1 MDCPRSENRHWG
13 PPRGTYLLKSKR
25 SFSKM
30 RMGPVLLRMMRGCPE
45 KRQNKEP
52 AMAVPRKLSI
62 TPWGHKEFEAPW
74 RQEKGLLAQN
84 RTQLSHL
91 EPRPQCSSFIPSLL
105 LPKFCSPSPT
115 LQPAPHIHQHHSLEL
130 HLDKGPRQLPLGN
143 LGP

>member
-1 MDCPRSENRHWG
+1 
-13 PPRGTYLLKSKR
+13 
-25 SFSKM
+25 M

-91 EPRPQCSSFIPSLL
+91 GPRPQCSSFIPSLL

-115 LQPAPHIHQHHSLEL
+115 LQPAPTFTSITLL
-130 HLDKGPRQLPLGN
+130 NYIWIKGPGN
-143 LGP
+143 FLWVT